1 MDGIFRSLVAESEYP
16 PSNDPSRP
24 SFNAGR
30 LSQPITLRDVEA
42 IATGAC
48 ALDID
53 DAALVRAAQSERFI
67 TDLIADNRVIYG
79 VTTGYGPLADNQID
93 PAQGSALQRKL
104 IYHLASGVGDPLP
117 PVEARAIMVA
127 RFATLCR
134 GLSAV
139 RPDLLIWLRDCINR
153 GLAPI
158 IPEKGTVGASGDL
171 TPLAHMALA
180 FMGEGRFWKDG
191 QPYPALTVLNQAG
204 LAPVTLHHKEGLALV
219 NGTSAMAG
227 IAALNGVRA
236 RRLLKMSALLT
247 LAYAETLGGH
257 RAAWHPLTAVARP
270 HPGQRRA
277 SALLWQLSEDAPR
290 LIPYSPLPE
299 VFSDVFGADGV
310 AHGQMLPQ
318 DAYSIR
324 CAPQL
329 LGAVDDM
336 LVHHDQIV
344 EIELS
349 SVTDNPLVF
358 AEEDA
363 ILHAGNFFGQHVS
376 FASDNLSNAVTMLG
390 VLAERQIARIT
401 DATLNKGLPP
411 FLQGNATGLNSGF
424 MGAQVTASALVAEM
438 RAKSAPASIQSVPT
452 NANNQDVVTMGTIAA
467 RRARDVVTDV
477 SRILAIQAMCVAQA
491 IELRQ
496 KDGGPTF
503 SAASLALYAYV
514 RDQVSFL
521 DEDRPLSDEIEMLAS
536 RLLTNHGEQYFKA
549 CSEIVS
555 SALEKF

>member
-363 ILHAGNFFGQHVS
+363 ILHAANFFGQHVS

>member
-1 MDGIFRSLVAESEYP
+1 MTMADLATRTVDAVVTVGDTAH
-16 PSNDPSRP
+16 
-24 SFNAGR
+24 
-30 LSQPITLRDVEA
+30 PIGLDAVEA
-42 IATGAC
+42 VATGAARVAMHPDAVHRAVASEAMIARLVADRC
-48 ALDID
+48 A
-53 DAALVRAAQSERFI
+53 
-67 TDLIADNRVIYG
+67 IYG
-79 VTTGYGPLADNQID
+79 VTTGYGPLADNHID
-93 PAQGSALQRKL
+93 PAQGALLQRKL
-104 IYHLASGVGDPLP
+104 IYHLASGVGAPLP
-117 PVEARAIMVA
+117 PIEARAIVFA
-127 RFATLCR
+127 RLVTLSQ

-139 RPDLLIWLRDCINR
+139 RPHLLQWLCALLNS

-180 FMGEGRFWKDG
+180 FMGEGAFWRSG
-191 QPYPALTVLNQAG
+191 LPTPAAAVLAG
-204 LAPVTLHHKEGLALV
+204 KAIKPITLENKEGLALV

-236 RRLLKMSALLT
+236 RRLLRIAALLT
-247 LAYAETLGGH
+247 TAHAELLGGH

-277 SALLWQLSEDAPR
+277 AALLWALTHDAPR
-290 LIPYSPLPE
+290 LIPFAPLPGRIAAAAE
-299 VFSDVFGADGV
+299 DGV
-310 AHGQMLPQ
+310 AHAQMLPQ

-329 LGAVDDM
+329 LGAIDDM
-336 LVHHDQIV
+336 LVHHDRIV

-358 AEEDA
+358 AEEET

-376 FASDNLSNAVTMLG
+376 FASDSLHNAVVMLG
-390 VLAERQIARIT
+390 VWSERQIARLT
-401 DATLNKGLPP
+401 DASLNAGLPP

-467 RRARDVVTDV
+467 RRAGDALADTA
-477 SRILAIQAMCVAQA
+477 RILAIQAMCVAQA
-491 IELRQ
+491 IDLRLR
-496 KDGGPTF
+496 KDDRPF
-503 SAASLALYAYV
+503 SVAASALHAAV
-514 RDQVSFL
+514 RDLSPFL
-521 DEDRPLSDEIEMLAS
+521 DEDRSLSGEIEAVANA
-536 RLLTNHGEQYFKA
+536 LLSGAAERRTGDGEDELHRQLRGF
-549 CSEIVS
+549 
-555 SALEKF
+555 

>member
-1 MDGIFRSLVAESEYP
+1 MDGIFRSLVAESECLT
-16 PSNDPSRP
+16 SNVPSRP
-24 SFNAGR
+24 NFKVGQ

-42 IATGAC
+42 IATGARD
-48 ALDID
+48 LDID
-53 DAALVRAAQSERFI
+53 DAALVRAAQSERLI
-67 TDLIADNRVIYG
+67 SDLISDNRIIYG
-79 VTTGYGPLADNQID
+79 VTTGYGPLADNQVD
-93 PAQGSALQRKL
+93 PAHGSVLQRKL

-127 RFATLCR
+127 RLATLCR

-139 RPDLLIWLRDCINR
+139 RPDLLIWLRDCINL

-191 QPYPALTVLNQAG
+191 KPHPALAVLNQAG
-204 LAPVTLHHKEGLALV
+204 LEPITLHHKEGLALV

-236 RRLLKMSALLT
+236 RRLLRMSALFT
-247 LAYAETLGGH
+247 LAYAEILGGH

-277 SALLWQLSEDAPR
+277 SALLWELSEDAPR

-299 VFSDVFGADGV
+299 AISDSFGADGV

-336 LVHHDQIV
+336 LVHHDGVV

-358 AEEDA
+358 PEEDA

-376 FASDNLSNAVTMLG
+376 FVSDSLSNAVTMLG

-491 IELRQ
+491 MELRQ
-496 KDGGPTF
+496 KEGGPTF
-503 SAASLALYAYV
+503 SAAALAIHAYV
-514 RDQVSFL
+514 RDQIAFL
-521 DEDRPLSDEIEMLAS
+521 DEDRPLSDEIEMLAG
-536 RLLTNHGEQYFKA
+536 RLLTNHSEQHFKA
-549 CSEIVS
+549 RSEIVS
-555 SALEKF
+555 DALEKF